1 MVADKEKT
9 PRQEEQNIRDVYG
22 DRGIIHTL
30 EETNANHT
38 DEEKNVN
45 DPGKENSVK
54 LGEGEKRKIISHL
67 F

>member
-9 PRQEEQNIRDVYG
+9 PRQEEQSIRDIYG
-22 DRGIIHTL
+22 ERSIIDTH

-45 DPGKENSVK
+45 DPCKENSVK
-54 LGEGEKRKIISHL
+54 FGEGEKRKIIAHL